1 MTARLLTIT
10 LPSGCKT
17 TMVFQKDR
25 LLPWLTAKGNVALC
39 AGEAEAE
46 RWLTLFGLRED
57 MDEYPAALS
66 GGMCRRVAQARA
78 DGGGGPMKLYPYLLV
93 MALVTYLIR
102 MLPLAFFRKKI
113 TSPFLLGVLHYM
125 PYAVLG
131 TMTVPAIFT
140 STGAVIPSV
149 VGFLAALLLGF
160 KRRSLIE
167 VALAATAAAYV
178 TSLVLPLL

>member
-1 MTARLLTIT
+1 
-10 LPSGCKT
+10 
-17 TMVFQKDR
+17 
-25 LLPWLTAKGNVALC
+25 
-39 AGEAEAE
+39 
-46 RWLTLFGLRED
+46 
-57 MDEYPAALS
+57 
-66 GGMCRRVAQARA
+66 
-78 DGGGGPMKLYPYLLV
+78 MKLYPYLLV

-149 VGFLAALLLGF
+149 VGFVAALLLGL

-178 TSLVLPLL
+178 TSLKQKKNA